1 VNLARSPPR
10 RSWPPLRQP
19 RVNAPSAAS
28 ASDREAKKCE
38 HWNQQ
43 FPYPRGAPLRH
54 PKAAEIEKRQK
65 CDRPREQTND
75 EQDTERDLGHGL
87 QRSRHGGVAR
97 SQAHDRL
104 PRSRRVTLLDV
115 VIDEARVA
123 CGTVE
128 AFTQIFKE
136 YRNKHSADRH
146 PHDCQ
151 TMCCLLLVGYDS
163 WFISHWGCASGHRE
177 PRNRWM
183 LEFFEVAQVSAARER
198 LSIAHAQA
206 AILWDVGLLCVRF
219 GRSPR
224 FISSTNCVH
233 RIVKI

>member
-1 VNLARSPPR
+1 MNLARSPR
-10 RSWPPLRQP
+10 RRRWPPLRQP

-28 ASDREAKKCE
+28 ASDREAEKCE

-75 EQDTERDLGHGL
+75 EQDTKRDLGHSL

-104 PRSRRVTLLDV
+104 PRSRRVTLLYV
-115 VIDEARVA
+115 VIDEAGVA
-123 CGTVE
+123 RGTVQ

-136 YRNKHSADRH
+136 YRNKHSANRQ

-151 TMCCLLLVGYDS
+151 APWCLLLVGDYS
-163 WFISHWGCASGHRE
+163 WLVSHWGCASGHRE

-198 LSIAHAQA
+198 LSIAHAHA
-206 AILWDVGLLCVRF
+206 AILLGCRSAVRPIRQEPTLHF
-219 GRSPR
+219 EHELRTSD
-224 FISSTNCVH
+224 C
-233 RIVKI
+233 